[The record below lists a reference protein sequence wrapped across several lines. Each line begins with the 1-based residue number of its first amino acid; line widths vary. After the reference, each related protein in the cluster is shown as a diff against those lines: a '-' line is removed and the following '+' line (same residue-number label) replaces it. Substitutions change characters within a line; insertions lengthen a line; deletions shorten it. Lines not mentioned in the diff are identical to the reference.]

1 MPVPTPQDMAYAA
14 QVLVGDENWRRGPW
28 RPALA
33 AWAFG
38 RRTRFTH
45 LGMRCT
51 VAWWKGQPYLV
62 GMREAR

>member
-14 QVLVGDENWRRGPW
+14 QVLVGDHNWREGPTG
-28 RPALA
+28 PALA
-33 AWAFG
+33 AWLFG

-51 VAWWKGQPYLV
+51 IAWWRGKPYLV
-62 GMREAR
+62 GLREAQ